1 MALVLFTLLVWFVVK
16 IVRMQGWH
24 IFSWV
29 FIIGTPL
36 IGMGIVA
43 TLVIRYAAGVA
54 EYRRLI
60 RDVVATMRAS
70 PSDTPVESV
79 PPLP

>member
-1 MALVLFTLLVWFVVK
+1 VWFVVK
-16 IVRMQGWH
+16 IIRMQGWH
-24 IFSWV
+24 IFSWA

-43 TLVIRYAAGVA
+43 TLLIRYAAGVA

-60 RDVVATMRAS
+60 RDVMAAVSTSAS
-70 PSDTPVESV
+70 EAPVESV
-79 PPLP
+79 PPLS